1 MKRISNWDSVKESGI
16 FERLAPGA
24 YIVKILNVKDFPEKE
39 YLKISF
45 DIAEGEKKGFF
56 KKSFDNDTRD
66 AKKWPNGGSFI
77 RSYKQTAAGMF
88 RGFTNAIEASN
99 KGYTFDF
106 DEQTLVG
113 KVVGVIVGDEE
124 FVNQKGQVRTR
135 TYVNAVR
142 SVDAIKN
149 GDYKIP
155 ELKKLDASKVTTASA
170 PTNSAPFVDPF
181 ADTPAPAPVK
191 TEETKTVDE
200 FFTDEEL
207 PF

>member
-1 MKRISNWDSVKESGI
+1 MRHINDWENIKESGT
-16 FERLAPGA
+16 FERLAPGG

-45 DIAEGEKKGFF
+45 DIAEGDKKGFF

-66 AKKWPNGGSFI
+66 QKKWPNGGSFI
-77 RSYKQTAAGMF
+77 RSYKQTAASMF
-88 RGFTNAIEASN
+88 KGFVSAVEASN

-113 KVVGVIVGDEE
+113 KVVGLVLGDEE
-124 FVNQKGQVRTR
+124 FLNQKGQVRTR

-142 SVDAIKN
+142 SVEAIKN

-155 ELKKLDASKVTTASA
+155 ELKKLDASKATTAA
-170 PTNSAPFVDPF
+170 ATTRSAPFVDPF
-181 ADTPAPAPVK
+181 ADGPSLALAK

>member
-1 MKRISNWDSVKESGI
+1 MRRINDWENIKESGT
-16 FERLAPGA
+16 FERLAPGG

-45 DIAEGEKKGFF
+45 DIAEGDKKGFF

-66 AKKWPNGGSFI
+66 QKKWPNGGSFI
-77 RSYKQTAAGMF
+77 RSYKQTAASMF
-88 RGFTNAIEASN
+88 KGFVSAVEASN

-113 KVVGVIVGDEE
+113 KVVGLVLGDEE
-124 FVNQKGQVRTR
+124 FLNQKGQVRTR

-142 SVDAIKN
+142 SVEAIKN
-149 GDYKIP
+149 GDYKVP
-155 ELKKLDASKVTTASA
+155 ELKKLDASKVTTAATTTS
-170 PTNSAPFVDPF
+170 SAPFVDPF
-181 ADTPAPAPVK
+181 ADGPSLALAK